1 MMRMDDDKSNLIDLT
16 ADIVTAHLANNKVA
30 PAELPELIQSIFT
43 ALSNLNEPVVPDAE
57 PQQPAVPVRSSVKHE
72 YIVCLEDGAKLK
84 MLRRYLRT
92 RFNMTPEEYRA
103 KWNLPRDYP
112 MVAPAYAEQRRTLA
126 QSIGLGRKKAET
138 PDVIEPATAPKKTVA
153 EAVAPAPAPKKRG
166 RKPKAE
172 TAEG

>member
-1 MMRMDDDKSNLIDLT
+1 MDDDKTNLIDLT

-30 PAELPELIQSIFT
+30 PSELPDLIQSIFT
-43 ALSNLNEPVVPDAE
+43 ALSNLTAPAVPDAE
-57 PQQPAVPVRSSVKHE
+57 PQQPAVPIRSSVKHD

-92 RFNMTPEEYRA
+92 RYNMTPEDYRA
-103 KWNLPRDYP
+103 KWNLPRNYP

-138 PDVIEPATAPKKTVA
+138 PDVIEPATEQKTTLA
-153 EAVAPAPAPKKRG
+153 EAVAPAPKKRG
-166 RKPKAE
+166 RKPKA
-172 TAEG
+172 AAQA